1 MGENNRIKK
10 HYLVEKKSVINARP
24 QDIFNVLMNVERWNQ
39 WTKSITKISILDSR
53 QLAPGVK
60 IKVLQPKL
68 PPTIWTIKE
77 IIMDK
82 LLTWE
87 KRYFGFSMLS
97 EHLIM
102 DQNNEISVTIRVTYN
117 GPLAGLFYKLTH
129 TLTDNYMTLEI
140 NGLKRECEQ

>member
-77 IIMDK
+77 IITDK

-87 KRYFGFSMLS
+87 KRYLGFSMLS
-97 EHLIM
+97 EHSISI
-102 DQNNEISVTIRVTYN
+102 QNNEITVTIRITYI
-117 GPLAGLFYKLTH
+117 GPLAALFYKLTH
-129 TLTDNYMTLEI
+129 ALTDNYMTLEI
-140 NGLKRECEQ
+140 KGLRRECEQ

>member
-24 QDIFNVLMNVERWNQ
+24 QDIFKVLMNVERWNQ
-39 WTKSITKISILDSR
+39 WTKSITEISILNSR

-68 PPTIWTIKE
+68 PPTIWIIKE
-77 IIMDK
+77 IITDK

-87 KRYFGFSMLS
+87 KRYFGF
-97 EHLIM
+97 
-102 DQNNEISVTIRVTYN
+102 
-117 GPLAGLFYKLTH
+117 
-129 TLTDNYMTLEI
+129 
-140 NGLKRECEQ
+140 